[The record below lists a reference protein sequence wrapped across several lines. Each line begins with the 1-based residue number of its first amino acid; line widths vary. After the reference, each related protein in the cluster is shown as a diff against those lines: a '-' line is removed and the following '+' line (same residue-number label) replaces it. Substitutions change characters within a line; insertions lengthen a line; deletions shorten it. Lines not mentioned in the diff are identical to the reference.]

1 MYPKGSRPMIAGTDP
16 ELPAAK
22 AGMHPGDVLV
32 SIKDTVVRSSEEVIG
47 IVRGN
52 PAREIAIAWERDG
65 RPMSGK
71 VTPNSD
77 GKIGIVI
84 VNDIAGPKETRH
96 YGIGEAASLSAR
108 GVWSIASLTVQSIWR
123 VIEGKA
129 SFRQQISGP
138 VKIAKMAAQQA
149 EVGLVSFLNLVAV
162 LSISLAVINILPLPA
177 LDGGYVMFLLFEAV
191 FRREV
196 KLGVQYYLLQFGWF
210 LLIGLMV
217 FVLYNDIFH

>member
-1 MYPKGSRPMIAGTDP
+1 
-16 ELPAAK
+16 
-22 AGMHPGDVLV
+22 
-32 SIKDTVVRSSEEVIG
+32 VIG
-47 IVRGN
+47 IVHGN
-52 PAREIAIAWERDG
+52 PGREIAIAWERDG
-65 RPMSGK
+65 RAMNGR
-71 VTPNSD
+71 VTPNAD

-84 VNDIAGPKETRH
+84 VNDIAGAKETRR
-96 YGIGEAASLSAR
+96 YGIGEAASLSVR

-177 LDGGYVMFLLFEAV
+177 LDGGYVMFLLFEGI